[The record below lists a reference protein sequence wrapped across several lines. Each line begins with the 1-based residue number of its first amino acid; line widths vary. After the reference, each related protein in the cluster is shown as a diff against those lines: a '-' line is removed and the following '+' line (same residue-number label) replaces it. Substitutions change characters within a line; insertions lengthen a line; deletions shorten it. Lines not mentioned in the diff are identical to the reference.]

1 MSEAPR
7 PETAGPSLAQRE
19 FEPLARGPLHGV
31 RVLDLSRVVAGNMV
45 SLALADFGADVV
57 KIEGPEGDALR
68 DWKVAGVATN
78 WKVYA
83 RNKRSLS
90 LDLRRP
96 EAIEAVLE
104 LAAGAQVLVEN
115 FRPGTLER
123 MGLGPDVL
131 HRRNPGLV
139 VVRVTGWGQD
149 GPYRHKP
156 GFGTLAEGMSGFAA
170 LNGFED
176 REPVLPPMQ
185 LADCT
190 AGLYGAFAT
199 LVALREVE
207 VKGGAGQVIDVSL
220 FEPLFSLMGPQ
231 AASYRASGRLR
242 SRTGSRSTTAAPRN
256 AYRTAD
262 GGWVCLSA
270 STQAM
275 TERLLRAIGR
285 PELIEDPRYRTN
297 ADRVRNAES
306 LDAVIAEFVSRRTL
320 DGNLEFF
327 DREEVTVGPIYDIAQ
342 IMRDRFVVEREVLA
356 DYPDAELGRVPMHC
370 VVPRLSATPG
380 AIRLPAPG
388 LGEHGASILREA
400 GFDDARIERMRRE
413 GVLRDATPR
422 KGDEGHDSP
431 PTASREGR

>member
-1 MSEAPR
+1 MS
-7 PETAGPSLAQRE
+7 GPSRPDAAGSELAQRE

-45 SLALADFGADVV
+45 SLALADFGADVI

-83 RNKRSLS
+83 RNKRSLC
-90 LDLRRP
+90 LDLRRAD
-96 EAIEAVLE
+96 AIDAVLE
-104 LAAGAQVLVEN
+104 LAARAQVLIEN

-131 HRRNPGLV
+131 HERNPGLV
-139 VVRVTGWGQD
+139 IVRVTGWGQD

-207 VKGGAGQVIDVSL
+207 VKGGTGQVIDVSL

-256 AYRTAD
+256 AYRTSD

-297 ADRVRNAES
+297 ADRVRNAEA
-306 LDAVIAEFVSRRTL
+306 LDAVIAEFVARRTL
-320 DGNLEFF
+320 AGNLEFF

-342 IMRDRFVVEREVLA
+342 IMCDRFVIEREVLA

-388 LGEHGASILREA
+388 LGEHGETILREA
-400 GFDDARIERMRRE
+400 GFDHRRIERMRRE
-413 GVLRDATPR
+413 GVLRDAPPG
-422 KGDEGHDSP
+422 KGAEEDGSP
-431 PTASREGR
+431 PTGSRERT